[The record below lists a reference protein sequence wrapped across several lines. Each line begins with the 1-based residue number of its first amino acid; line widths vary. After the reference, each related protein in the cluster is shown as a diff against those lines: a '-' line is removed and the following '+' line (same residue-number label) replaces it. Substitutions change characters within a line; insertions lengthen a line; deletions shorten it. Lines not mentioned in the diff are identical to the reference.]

1 MGLDMR
7 GKKTDTEFVSS
18 FIEESIKSGLTTTE
32 DFLDRAKSMVSSID
46 EEIKKVEKQKIVR
59 SKLLDVIAT
68 FETPN
73 KNKKQEEAKILS
85 FYQIEYP
92 QVCRAICRSLQRGAL
107 TIEQLMED
115 KELSINSSNVVFCL
129 KQLMEHKVISK
140 VGNHFLRSDKFD
152 LYLNFVLRENI

>member
-1 MGLDMR
+1 MR
-7 GKKTDTEFVSS
+7 GKKTDTEFVSN
-18 FIEESIKSGLTTTE
+18 FIEESINNGLTTPE
-32 DFLDRAKSMVSSID
+32 DFLNRAKSMISSID
-46 EEIKKVEKQKIVR
+46 EEIKRVEKQKIVR

-68 FETPN
+68 FEAPN
-73 KNKKQEEAKILS
+73 KVKKQEDAKILS

-92 QVCRAICRSLQRGAL
+92 QVCRAICRALQKGTL
-107 TIEQLMED
+107 TIDQIMED
-115 KELSINSSNVVFCL
+115 KELSANSSNVVFCL